1 MRNFVRYLS
10 ADVIK
15 IKRSPALWMHF
26 LIPVIGTF
34 LFLIIYAFQRDKVG
48 DAITSF
54 LGSMMAAFPVLIGI
68 VTGLSA
74 EQEAEAGNS
83 QELLFHPSRL
93 QALFSKIVLFF
104 LLGGM
109 SMLLAVFGFA
119 LSFSAAF
126 HVTFFSTLTY
136 LKIIL
141 TMLLCNLI
149 TYLIHWFFGMR
160 FGRNIS
166 IGVGIVEAVLGMLL
180 LTVLGDAIWPLVPCA
195 WSFRLLRAFLTCGNL
210 SVNFGG
216 KMLAMVTIPVLTI
229 FTLLLLILWFLH
241 WEGNKAEE

>member
-1 MRNFVRYLS
+1 MRNFVRFLS
-10 ADVIK
+10 ADMIK
-15 IKRSPALWMHF
+15 IKRSPALWLHF
-26 LIPVIGTF
+26 LIPGIGTF
-34 LFLIIYAFQRDKVG
+34 LFLIIYALHWDKLG
-48 DAITSF
+48 NAITSF
-54 LGSMMAAFPVLIGI
+54 LGCMMAAFPLLIGI

-74 EQEAEAGNS
+74 EQEAEAGHS

-93 QALFSKIVLFF
+93 QALLSKIVLFF
-104 LLGGM
+104 LLGCM
-109 SMLLAVFGFA
+109 AMLLAVFGFA
-119 LSFSAAF
+119 LSFYAAF

-149 TYLIHWFFGMR
+149 TYLIHWFFSMR
-160 FGRNIS
+160 FGKNIS
-166 IGVGIVEAVLGMLL
+166 IGVGIVETVLGMLL

-195 WSFRLLRAFLTCGNL
+195 WSFRLLRAFLTCGSL

-229 FTLLLLILWFLH
+229 FTFLLLIIWFLH
-241 WEGNKAEE
+241 WEGTKAEE